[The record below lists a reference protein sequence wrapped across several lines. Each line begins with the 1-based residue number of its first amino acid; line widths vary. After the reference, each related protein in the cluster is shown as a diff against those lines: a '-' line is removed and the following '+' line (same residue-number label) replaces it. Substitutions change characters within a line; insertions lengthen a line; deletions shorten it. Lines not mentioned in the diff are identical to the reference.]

1 MTQIDNCQQ
10 SLRNTT
16 ILQQS
21 LGEGCGAQYR
31 DQIFQEFIGGG
42 FDNVLCCLL
51 PVSRPRQE
59 LYTSLGTTWSLNDYA
74 IEKVTIDSKRP
85 QVQQRISVPWTCSTA
100 KARRTVGAQSTR
112 TGNPNGRGDTVRRQ
126 IPQRHLRRYR
136 KRVVT
141 KRGGRLGGSES
152 PTPD

>member
-1 MTQIDNCQQ
+1 MQLFCNKAWGRAAARSIAIKFFKS
-10 SLRNTT
+10 SLA
-16 ILQQS
+16 
-21 LGEGCGAQYR
+21 GESMMCYAGYYHSA
-31 DQIFQEFIGGG
+31 
-42 FDNVLCCLL
+42 
-51 PVSRPRQE
+51 RPRQE

-85 QVQQRISVPWTCSTA
+85 QVQRRISVPWTGSTA
-100 KARRTVGAQSTR
+100 KARSTVGAQSTGTR
-112 TGNPNGRGDTVRRQ
+112 NPNGRGDTVRRQ

-141 KRGGRLGGSES
+141 KRGGRLGVSES